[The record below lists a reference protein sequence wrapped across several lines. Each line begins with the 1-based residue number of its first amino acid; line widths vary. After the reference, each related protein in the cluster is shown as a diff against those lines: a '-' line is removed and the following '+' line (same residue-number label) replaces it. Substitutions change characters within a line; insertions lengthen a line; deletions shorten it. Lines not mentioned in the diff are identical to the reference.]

1 VPLPDLLE
9 RLLTAPGPSGHE
21 ARATAVWREAAEA
34 FAEVTVDPVGT
45 AYARVAGRGEGPT
58 VALVGHVDQIGVI
71 VTHVESSGLLAFAF
85 VGGIRA
91 DVMNGQRVLLLGRG
105 GDVPGVIARS
115 AVAAAEVPDRGP
127 TKLSELHID
136 VGARDGDEARAL
148 VRPGDVGVFVGAPL
162 ELANARFAAGAM
174 DNRIGAYV
182 VLEAARRIAEAGRA
196 PGDVVAVAATQEE
209 TLHAG
214 AKAAAHSLDPD
225 VAIAVDITPCSDVPG
240 GDPRRGGE
248 VRLGGGP
255 ALDLAPA
262 MNRALNDVL
271 AETAEREGIALQYEV
286 STRLTMTD
294 ADEFH
299 SSGPGRPTALVSVPL
314 RYTHSPVETAQ
325 LSDVEDAIRLIVA
338 TVLRLDSGVSLAR

>member
-21 ARATAVWREAAEA
+21 ARAATVWREAAES
-34 FAEVTVDPVGT
+34 FAEVTTDAVGSV
-45 AYARVAGRGEGPT
+45 YARVAGRGEGPS

-71 VTHVESSGLLAFAF
+71 VTHVESSGLVAFAF

-91 DVMNGQRVLLLGRG
+91 DVMTGQRVLLLGRG

-115 AVAAAEVPDRGP
+115 VVSADQIADRGP
-127 TKLSELHID
+127 AKLSELHVDI
-136 VGARDGDEARAL
+136 GARDGDEARSL
-148 VRPGDVGVFVGAPL
+148 VRAGDVGVFVGAPL
-162 ELANARFAAGAM
+162 ELANDRFAAGAM

-182 VLEAARRIAEAGRA
+182 VLEAARRVAEAGGA
-196 PGDVVAVAATQEE
+196 AGDVVAVAATQEE

-214 AKAAAHSLDPD
+214 AKAVAHALAPD
-225 VAIAVDITPCSDVPG
+225 VAIAVDITPASDVPG
-240 GDPRRGGE
+240 GDARRSGE

-262 MNRALNDVL
+262 MNRALNDL
-271 AETAEREGIALQYEV
+271 LEATAAQEGIALQFEV

-325 LSDVEDAIRLIVA
+325 MSDVEDAVRLIAA
-338 TVLRLDSGVSLAR
+338 TVLRLDAGVSLAR